1 MMNYIETSWMQRI
14 FMHSN
19 AVIGLV
25 AFGTAYQTGLTLLA
39 TCGIINFVCA
49 WIAHQNMKFY
59 KVRERS

>member
-1 MMNYIETSWMQRI
+1 
-14 FMHSN
+14 MHTN
-19 AVIGLV
+19 AIIGLV

-49 WIAHQNMKFY
+49 WIAHENMKFY